1 MRKIKTKGLK
11 FKVKPVERGPRFAIA
26 LHSTKSPDKAK
37 EALQRVFEVTDAL
50 ADQVV
55 GSTPVVICRDLDQEV
70 AADYVKRLKSAGDF
84 RVWLESAAGKMKQM
98 NLKQKNGAEA
108 PMPAPQIRKH

>member
-11 FKVKPVERGPRFAIA
+11 FKVKPVDKGPRFCVA
-26 LHSTKSPDKAK
+26 LHSVKSADKAK
-37 EALQRVFEVTDAL
+37 EALGRVFEVNDAL
-50 ADQVV
+50 AEHVL
-55 GSTPVVICRDLDQEV
+55 SSAPVVICRDLDQEV
-70 AADYVKRLKSAGDF
+70 ATDYVKKLKGSGDF

-98 NLKQKNGAEA
+98 NLKQKNADDT